1 MENNIIKAYNLDLR
15 LQIEA
20 LEKILYSSEMIKTA
34 LERAEKLEIE
44 NYYIGAGSIAQTVW
58 NYISNKT
65 LSYGIKDID
74 FVYFD
79 NENLNIE
86 SENKIIN
93 KIRSLYSDMNIE
105 IDIKNQARVH
115 LWYKEHFGYDITP
128 YNNLEE
134 AINTWPT
141 TATAI
146 GVRKD
151 KNNKLK
157 IYAPYGLND
166 LFGKIVRANKAQIT
180 KEIYEDKVEK
190 WISKWPDLNI
200 IPWER

>member
-1 MENNIIKAYNLDLR
+1 MIKAYNLDLR

>member
-1 MENNIIKAYNLDLR
+1 MEDNIIKAYNIDLR

-115 LWYKEHFGYDITP
+115 LWYKDHFGYDITP

-151 KNNKLK
+151 KNNELK

-190 WISKWPDLNI
+190 WILKWPDLNI
-200 IPWER
+200 IPWEK

>member
-1 MENNIIKAYNLDLR
+1 
-15 LQIEA
+15 
-20 LEKILYSSEMIKTA
+20 MIKTA

>member
-1 MENNIIKAYNLDLR
+1 MGDTIFEAYNLDLSI
-15 LQIEA
+15 QMEA
-20 LEKILYSSEMIKTA
+20 LEKILYSSELIKTA
-34 LERAEKLEIE
+34 LERAKKLDIE
-44 NYYIGAGSIAQTVW
+44 NYYIGAGCIAQTVW
-58 NYISNKT
+58 NYLSKRP

-79 NENLNIE
+79 GENLDIE
-86 SENKIIN
+86 YENRIIN
-93 KIRSLYSDMNIE
+93 QIRSLYLDLNIE

-115 LWYKEHFGYDITP
+115 LWYKCHFGYDISP

-157 IYAPYGLND
+157 VYAPYGLND

-180 KEIYEDKVEK
+180 KEIYENKVEK
-190 WISKWPDLNI
+190 WVEKWSDLKI
-200 IPWER
+200 VPWEK